1 MQVEKFSTW
10 LCGYDSSCIWLI
22 ILVCNSARILINPF
36 NQQTWMNFSMFIK
49 QKELLSL
56 WRMIC
61 RFWFHMRTWSGIG
74 RTRKP
79 SGPPLRLVSS
89 HSHTHLRLIP
99 LSPLLGLLV
108 NVLRSFVHWFCVSE
122 TKCCRIDRAS
132 WSGLC

>member
-10 LCGYDSSCIWLI
+10 LCGYDSSCIRLI

-61 RFWFHMRTWSGIG
+61 RFWFHMRTLSGIG
-74 RTRKP
+74 RMRKP
-79 SGPPLRLVSS
+79 WGPPLRLVSS
-89 HSHTHLRLIP
+89 HPPEIDPS
-99 LSPLLGLLV
+99 LSPSWIARECAQVFCPLV
-108 NVLRSFVHWFCVSE
+108 LCLWNWMLQIDHVS
-122 TKCCRIDRAS
+122 
-132 WSGLC
+132 